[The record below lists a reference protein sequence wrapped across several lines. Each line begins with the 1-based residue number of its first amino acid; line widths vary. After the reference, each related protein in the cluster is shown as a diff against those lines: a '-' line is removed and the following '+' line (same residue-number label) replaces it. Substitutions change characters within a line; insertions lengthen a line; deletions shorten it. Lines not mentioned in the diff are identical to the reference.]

1 MRLHAT
7 MAYPYSCMT
16 LDPKAAES
24 AYSLV
29 EAAGLNVAHQEWL
42 SSVHASIESPTA
54 GVMGVQTQC
63 GRIHGV
69 YLYDVK
75 EEANGA
81 SLFHV
86 PFFIAFEIHGP
97 SVTEI
102 MITSAEQMAARRN
115 CDFVEIHLDHV
126 SGTRLL
132 GRATGGAALFTNSG
146 YNVSGLRLR
155 KPLRELR
162 ARGTVREG
170 SF

>member
-1 MRLHAT
+1 MRLCAT

-16 LDPKAAES
+16 LEPRAAES

-29 EAAGLNVAHQEWL
+29 EAAGLNVAYEDWL
-42 SSVHASIESPTA
+42 NAVRTSIDSPTA
-54 GVMGVQTQC
+54 GVMGVQTER

-75 EEANGA
+75 EEANGGT
-81 SLFHV
+81 LFYV

-102 MITSAEQMAARRN
+102 MITSAEQLAARQS
-115 CDFVEIHLDHV
+115 CDFVEICLDHV

-132 GRATGGAALFTNSG
+132 GRATGGAALFTNGG

-170 SF
+170 SY

>member
-1 MRLHAT
+1 
-7 MAYPYSCMT
+7 MAYPYSCTT
-16 LDPKAAES
+16 LDPNVAAS

-29 EAAGLNVAHQEWL
+29 EAAGLNVAYQEWL
-42 SSVHASIESPTA
+42 SAVRASTESPVG
-54 GVMGVQTQC
+54 GVMGVQTQL

-75 EEANGA
+75 EEANGGN
-81 SLFHV
+81 LFKV

-102 MITSAEQMAARRN
+102 MITSAEQMAARQN
-115 CDFVEIHLDHV
+115 CDFVEIYLDHV

-132 GRATGGAALFTNSG
+132 GRATGGAALFTNGG

>member
-1 MRLHAT
+1 
-7 MAYPYSCMT
+7 MAYPYSCTT
-16 LDPKAAES
+16 LEPNAAAS

-29 EAAGLNVAHQEWL
+29 EAAGLNVAYQDWL
-42 SSVHASIESPTA
+42 NAVQTSIASPTA
-54 GVMGVQTQC
+54 GVMGVQTDR

-75 EEANGA
+75 EEANGGT
-81 SLFHV
+81 LFHV

-102 MITSAEQMAARRN
+102 MITSAEQLAARQS
-115 CDFVEIHLDHV
+115 CDFVEICLDHV